1 MEIREIGI
9 VGSGTMGLQIAEL
22 FLKYGFNVTICSR
35 NGEAL
40 RGFSEKSRQKGLPGK
55 LSVATRIQDLK
66 GRDFVIESIKED
78 LKAKQEIFEKLG
90 DIAGSGTII
99 ASNTSSIP
107 IALIAKNCKNR
118 HNIIGLHFSNP
129 AVHMKIVEIAVP
141 EFTSKETVDKILE
154 LVKKLG
160 KDAVIVKDAPGFL
173 LNRMLFVM
181 LNEAANI
188 LNENLATKEEID
200 KAMVL
205 GANHPIG
212 PLKIIDLVGVDVT
225 VDILKNMQEELKD
238 GKYAPSPI
246 LLSMLK
252 EKRLGRK
259 TKKGFYDY
267 QE

>member
-1 MEIREIGI
+1 MEIKEIGI

-22 FLKYGFNVTICSR
+22 FLKCGFNVTICSR
-35 NGEAL
+35 NKEIPK
-40 RGFSEKSRQKGLPGK
+40 GFFEKIGQKELPGK
-55 LSVATRIQDLK
+55 LGAAAKIESLK
-66 GRDFVIESIKED
+66 GKDFIIESIKED
-78 LKAKQEIFEKLG
+78 LKAKQDVFEKLSSMVG
-90 DIAGSGTII
+90 NSTII

-129 AVHMKIVEIAVP
+129 AVHMKIVEVAVP
-141 EFTSKETVDKILE
+141 EFTSKETVNKILE

-160 KDAVIVKDAPGFL
+160 KEAVIVKDSPGFL

-181 LNEAANI
+181 LNEAAGI

-205 GANHPIG
+205 GANHPLG

-246 LLSMLK
+246 LLRMLK
-252 EKRLGRK
+252 ENRLGRK

-267 QE
+267 